1 MIIEVT
7 TMKNK
12 IMLGFAV
19 CAGLFLCGQNVQAN
33 RLGQD
38 VSSYQLSDF
47 DYMLQRKQL
56 GSEFT
61 IVKLGGSGGFEGEH
75 YQNPKAS
82 AQLANASKSGQD
94 VAGYFWGQFGSDRL
108 LAQKMARYAVA
119 DAHRTGLKQG
129 AAIALDYEQGASMS
143 STANTDA
150 IIEFMSAVKSAGYKP
165 LLYSGAYY
173 MKRYVD
179 IERIGKQF
187 GTCLWVASYKT
198 TGLQLAPDFAY
209 FPSMNYVAMW
219 QFADNWHG
227 TDGNVELVSVIKG
240 DVKNAV
246 AVKPTVTVSGSYYT
260 IRPGDSW
267 WSIANRFGMDM
278 YQLAQLN
285 GMSINNVIH
294 PGQKIKVKGTIKN
307 GAKPVKNTN
316 TSSYLVKPGDSWWS
330 IAAKHGL
337 SMYALA
343 QRNGKTIYTV
353 IHPGDKLTISGQT
366 SRTYTVRRGDTLS
379 SIASRLGT
387 SVSSL
392 ASRNHISNINWIYIG
407 QRLVY

>member
-1 MIIEVT
+1 M
-7 TMKNK
+7 
-12 IMLGFAV
+12 
-19 CAGLFLCGQNVQAN
+19 
-33 RLGQD
+33 
-38 VSSYQLSDF
+38 SDF

-108 LAQKMARYAVA
+108 LAQKMARYAVE

-143 STANTDA
+143 STANTEA
-150 IIEFMSAVKSAGYKP
+150 IIEFMSAVKDAGYKP

-173 MKRYVD
+173 MKKYVD

-240 DVKNAV
+240 DVKNNV

-316 TSSYLVKPGDSWWS
+316 TSFYVVKPGDSWWS
-330 IAAKHGL
+330 IAAKYGL
-337 SMYALA
+337 SMYTLA

-353 IHPGDKLTISGQT
+353 IHPGDHLTISGQT
-366 SRTYTVRRGDTLS
+366 VTATRAYTVRCGDTLS
-379 SIASRLGT
+379 GISARLGV
-387 SVSSL
+387 SVGHL
-392 ASRNHISNINWIYIG
+392 VQVNRIG
-407 QRLVY
+407 NPNLIFVGQQLLY

>member
-1 MIIEVT
+1 
-7 TMKNK
+7 MKNK

-19 CAGLFLCGQNVQAN
+19 CAGLFLCSQNVQAN

-47 DYMLQRKQL
+47 EYMLQRKQL
-56 GSEFT
+56 GSDFT

-240 DVKNAV
+240 DVKNNV
-246 AVKPTVTVSGSYYT
+246 TVKPTVTVSGSYYT
-260 IRPGDSW
+260 IQSGDSW
-267 WSIANRFGMDM
+267 WSIATRHGMDM

-316 TSSYLVKPGDSWWS
+316 ISSYVVKPGDSWWS
-330 IAAKHGL
+330 ISAKYGL
-337 SMYALA
+337 SMYTLA

-366 SRTYTVRRGDTLS
+366 ATRAYTIRRGDTLS
-379 SIASRLGT
+379 GIASRLGV

-392 ASRNHISNINWIYIG
+392 ATRNRIGNINWIYAG
-407 QRLVY
+407 QRLSY

>member
-1 MIIEVT
+1 
-7 TMKNK
+7 MKNK
-12 IMLGFAV
+12 IILGFAV
-19 CAGLFLCGQNVQAN
+19 CAGLFLCGQKNVQAN

-47 DYMLQRKQL
+47 EYMLQRKQL

-108 LAQKMARYAVA
+108 MAQKMAGYAVS

-150 IIEFMSAVKSAGYKP
+150 VIEFMSAIKDAGYKP

-240 DVKNAV
+240 DVKNNV
-246 AVKPTVTVSGSYYT
+246 TVKPTVTVSGSYYT
-260 IRPGDSW
+260 IQSGDSW

-285 GMSINNVIH
+285 GMSINTVIH

-316 TSSYLVKPGDSWWS
+316 TGSYLVKPGDSWWS
-330 IAAKHGL
+330 IATKYGL

-343 QRNGKTIYTV
+343 SRNGKTIYTV

-366 SRTYTVRRGDTLS
+366 SHVYTVKSGDTLS
-379 SIASRLGT
+379 SIAGRLGV

-392 ASRNHISNINWIYIG
+392 ATRNRIGNINWIYAG

>member
-1 MIIEVT
+1 
-7 TMKNK
+7 MKNK

-47 DYMLQRKQL
+47 GYMLQRKQL

-150 IIEFMSAVKSAGYKP
+150 VIEFMSAIKDAGYKP

-240 DVKNAV
+240 DVKNNV
-246 AVKPTVTVSGSYYT
+246 TVKPTVTVSGNYYT
-260 IRPGDSW
+260 IQSGDSW

-285 GMSINNVIH
+285 GMSINTVIH
-294 PGQKIKVKGTIKN
+294 PGQKIRVKGTIKN
-307 GAKPVKNTN
+307 GAKPIKNNN
-316 TSSYLVKPGDSWWS
+316 TSFYVVKPGDSWWS
-330 IAAKHGL
+330 ISAKYGL
-337 SMYALA
+337 SMYTLA
-343 QRNGKTIYTV
+343 SRNGKTIYTV
-353 IHPGDKLTISGQT
+353 IHPGDRLTISGQT

-379 SIASRLGT
+379 SIASRLGV

>member
-1 MIIEVT
+1 MAKI
-7 TMKNK
+7 NK
-12 IMLGFAV
+12 VVVASLAV
-19 CAGLFLCGQNVQAN
+19 AGLFLCSQNVQAN

-47 DYMLQRKQL
+47 EYMLQRKQL
-56 GSEFT
+56 GSDFT

-150 IIEFMSAVKSAGYKP
+150 IIEFMSAIKDAGYKP

-227 TDGNVELVSVIKG
+227 TDGNVELVSVVKG
-240 DVKNAV
+240 DVKNNV
-246 AVKPTVTVSGSYYT
+246 TVKPTVTVSGSCYT

-316 TSSYLVKPGDSWWS
+316 ISSYVVKPGDSWWS

-343 QRNGKTIYTV
+343 SRNGKTIYSV
-353 IHPGDKLTISGQT
+353 IHPGDRLTVIGQT
-366 SRTYTVRRGDTLS
+366 TRIYTVKSGDTLS
-379 SIASRLGT
+379 AIANKLGT
-387 SVSSL
+387 SVNSL
-392 ASRNHISNINWIYIG
+392 ASRNHISNINWIYAG

>member
-1 MIIEVT
+1 
-7 TMKNK
+7 MKNK
-12 IMLGFAV
+12 IILGFAV
-19 CAGLFLCGQNVQAN
+19 CAGLFLCGQNAQAN

-47 DYMLQRKQL
+47 EYMLQRKQL

-108 LAQKMARYAVA
+108 LAQKMARFAVS

-150 IIEFMSAVKSAGYKP
+150 IIEFMSAIKDAGYKP

-209 FPSMNYVAMW
+209 FPSMNYVAML

-246 AVKPTVTVSGSYYT
+246 AVKPTVTVSGSCYT

-307 GAKPVKNTN
+307 GAKPIKNNN

-353 IHPGDKLTISGQT
+353 IHPGDRLTISG
-366 SRTYTVRRGDTLS
+366 RTATATCAYTVKRGDTLS
-379 SIASRLGT
+379 AIACRLGV
-387 SVSSL
+387 SVGYL
-392 ASRNHISNINWIYIG
+392 ARKNSIINPNRIYLG
-407 QRLVY
+407 DNLTY

>member
-1 MIIEVT
+1 
-7 TMKNK
+7 MKNK

-240 DVKNAV
+240 DAKNAV

>member
-1 MIIEVT
+1 MVKI
-7 TMKNK
+7 NK
-12 IMLGFAV
+12 FVVASLAV
-19 CAGLFLCGQNVQAN
+19 AGLFLGSQNVQAN

-47 DYMLQRKQL
+47 EYMLQRKQL
-56 GSEFT
+56 GSDFT
-61 IVKLGGSGGFEGEH
+61 IVKLGGSSGFEGEH

-150 IIEFMSAVKSAGYKP
+150 VIEFMSAIKDAGYKP

-246 AVKPTVTVSGSYYT
+246 AVKPTVTVSGSYYA

-285 GMSINNVIH
+285 SMSINNVIH

-316 TSSYLVKPGDSWWS
+316 TSFYVVKPGDSWWS

-343 QRNGKTIYTV
+343 SRNGKTIYTV
-353 IHPGDKLTISGQT
+353 IHPGDKLTVSGQT
-366 SRTYTVRRGDTLS
+366 TRIYTVKSGDTLS
-379 SIASRLGT
+379 AIANKLGT
-387 SVSSL
+387 SVNSL
-392 ASRNHISNINWIYIG
+392 ASRNHISNINWIYAG
-407 QRLVY
+407 QRLSY

>member
-1 MIIEVT
+1 
-7 TMKNK
+7 MKNK
-12 IMLGFAV
+12 IMLGFAI
-19 CAGLFLCGQNVQAN
+19 CAGLFLCGQNAQAN

-47 DYMLQRKQL
+47 NYMLQRKQL

-108 LAQKMARYAVA
+108 LAQKMARYAAA
-119 DAHRTGLKQG
+119 DARRTGLKQG

-150 IIEFMSAVKSAGYKP
+150 IIEFMSAIKGAGYKP

-179 IERIGKQF
+179 IDRIGKQF

-379 SIASRLGT
+379 SIASRLVT

>member
-1 MIIEVT
+1 
-7 TMKNK
+7 MKNK

-19 CAGLFLCGQNVQAN
+19 CAGLFLCSQNVQAN

-47 DYMLQRKQL
+47 EYMLQRKQL
-56 GSEFT
+56 GPDFT

-150 IIEFMSAVKSAGYKP
+150 VIEFMSAIKDAGYKP

-187 GTCLWVASYKT
+187 GTCLWVAGYKT

-219 QFADNWHG
+219 QFANNWHG

-240 DVKNAV
+240 DVKNNV
-246 AVKPTVTVSGSYYT
+246 TVKPTVTVSGSYYT
-260 IRPGDSW
+260 IQSGDSW

-285 GMSINNVIH
+285 GMSINTVIH
-294 PGQKIKVKGTIKN
+294 PGQKIRVKGTIKN

-316 TSSYLVKPGDSWWS
+316 TSFYVVKPGDSWWN

-337 SMYALA
+337 SMYTLA
-343 QRNGKTIYTV
+343 ARNGKTIYSML
-353 IHPGDKLTISGQT
+353 HPGDHLTISGQT
-366 SRTYTVRRGDTLS
+366 ATRAYTVRRGDTLS
-379 SIASRLGT
+379 GIASRLGV
-387 SVSSL
+387 SVGYL
-392 ASRNHISNINWIYIG
+392 ARKNSIINPNLILVG
-407 QRLVY
+407 QRLSY

>member
-1 MIIEVT
+1 
-7 TMKNK
+7 
-12 IMLGFAV
+12 
-19 CAGLFLCGQNVQAN
+19 
-33 RLGQD
+33 
-38 VSSYQLSDF
+38 
-47 DYMLQRKQL
+47 
-56 GSEFT
+56 
-61 IVKLGGSGGFEGEH
+61 
-75 YQNPKAS
+75 
-82 AQLANASKSGQD
+82 
-94 VAGYFWGQFGSDRL
+94 
-108 LAQKMARYAVA
+108 
-119 DAHRTGLKQG
+119 
-129 AAIALDYEQGASMS
+129 
-143 STANTDA
+143 
-150 IIEFMSAVKSAGYKP
+150 
-165 LLYSGAYY
+165 

-240 DVKNAV
+240 DVKNNV
-246 AVKPTVTVSGSYYT
+246 TVKPTVTVSGNYYT
-260 IRPGDSW
+260 IQSGDSW

-316 TSSYLVKPGDSWWS
+316 TSFYVVKPGDSWWS

-343 QRNGKTIYTV
+343 SRNGKTIYTV
-353 IHPGDKLTISGQT
+353 IHPGDRLTISGQT
-366 SRTYTVRRGDTLS
+366 VTATRAYTVRLGDTLS
-379 SIASRLGT
+379 SIANRYGT
-387 SVSSL
+387 TWQKLQKMDSL
-392 ASRNHISNINWIYIG
+392 SNPNWIYLG
-407 QRLVY
+407 QKLNI

>member
-1 MIIEVT
+1 
-7 TMKNK
+7 MKNK
-12 IMLGFAV
+12 IMLGFAIW
-19 CAGLFLCGQNVQAN
+19 AGLFLCGQNAQAN

-47 DYMLQRKQL
+47 EYMLQRKQL
-56 GSEFT
+56 GSDFT

-108 LAQKMARYAVA
+108 LAQKMARFAVS

-198 TGLQLAPDFAY
+198 TELQLAPDFAY

-240 DVKNAV
+240 DVKNNV
-246 AVKPTVTVSGSYYT
+246 TVKPTVTVSGSYYT
-260 IRPGDSW
+260 IQSGDSW
-267 WSIANRFGMDM
+267 WSIATRHGMDM

-316 TSSYLVKPGDSWWS
+316 ISSYVVKPGDSWWS
-330 IAAKHGL
+330 ISAKYGL
-337 SMYALA
+337 SMYTLA

-366 SRTYTVRRGDTLS
+366 ATRAYTIRRGDTLS
-379 SIASRLGT
+379 GIASRLGV

-392 ASRNHISNINWIYIG
+392 ATRNRIGNINWIYAG
-407 QRLVY
+407 QRLSY

>member
-1 MIIEVT
+1 
-7 TMKNK
+7 MKNK

-19 CAGLFLCGQNVQAN
+19 CAGLFLCGQNAQAN

-47 DYMLQRKQL
+47 EYMLQRKQL

-108 LAQKMARYAVA
+108 LAQKMARYAAA
-119 DAHRTGLKQG
+119 DARRTGLKQG

-150 IIEFMSAVKSAGYKP
+150 IIEFMSAIKGAGYKP

-187 GTCLWVASYKT
+187 GTCLWVAGYKT

-240 DVKNAV
+240 DVKNNV
-246 AVKPTVTVSGSYYT
+246 TVKPTVTVSGIYYT
-260 IRPGDSW
+260 IQSGDSW

-285 GMSINNVIH
+285 GMSINTVIH

-316 TSSYLVKPGDSWWS
+316 TSSYVVKPGDSWWS
-330 IAAKHGL
+330 IAAKYGL
-337 SMYALA
+337 SMYTLA
-343 QRNGKTIYTV
+343 ARNGKTIYTV
-353 IHPGDKLTISGQT
+353 IHPGDRLTISGQT
-366 SRTYTVRRGDTLS
+366 ATRAYTVRRGDTLS
-379 SIASRLGT
+379 GIASRLGV

-392 ASRNHISNINWIYIG
+392 ASRNHISNINWIYAG

>member
-1 MIIEVT
+1 M
-7 TMKNK
+7 MKNK

-19 CAGLFLCGQNVQAN
+19 CAGLFLCSQNVQAN

-47 DYMLQRKQL
+47 EYMLQRKQL
-56 GSEFT
+56 GSDFT

-198 TGLQLAPDFAY
+198 TELQLAPDFAY

-240 DVKNAV
+240 DVKNNV
-246 AVKPTVTVSGSYYT
+246 TVKPTVTVSGSYYT
-260 IRPGDSW
+260 IQSGDSW
-267 WSIANRFGMDM
+267 WSIATRHGMDM

-316 TSSYLVKPGDSWWS
+316 ISSYVVKPGDSWWS
-330 IAAKHGL
+330 ISAKYGL
-337 SMYALA
+337 SMYTLA

-366 SRTYTVRRGDTLS
+366 ATRAYTIRRGDTLS
-379 SIASRLGT
+379 GIASRLGV

-392 ASRNHISNINWIYIG
+392 ATRNRIGNINWIYAG
-407 QRLVY
+407 QRLSY

>member
-1 MIIEVT
+1 MVKI
-7 TMKNK
+7 NK
-12 IMLGFAV
+12 VVVASLAV
-19 CAGLFLCGQNVQAN
+19 AGLFLCGQNVQAN

-143 STANTDA
+143 STANTYA
-150 IIEFMSAVKSAGYKP
+150 IIEFMSAIKDAGYKP

-343 QRNGKTIYTV
+343 SRNGKTIYTV
-353 IHPGDKLTISGQT
+353 IHPGDKLAISGQT
-366 SRTYTVRRGDTLS
+366 ARTYTVRRGDTLS

>member
-1 MIIEVT
+1 MRS
-7 TMKNK
+7 K

-47 DYMLQRKQL
+47 EYMLQRKQL

-108 LAQKMARYAVA
+108 LAQKMARYAAA
-119 DAHRTGLKQG
+119 DARRTGLKQG

-150 IIEFMSAVKSAGYKP
+150 IIEFMSAIKDAGYKP

-240 DVKNAV
+240 DVKNNV

-260 IRPGDSW
+260 IKFGDSW

-278 YQLAQLN
+278 YQLAQFN

-307 GAKPVKNTN
+307 GAKPIKNNN

-353 IHPGDKLTISGQT
+353 IHPGDRLTISG
-366 SRTYTVRRGDTLS
+366 RTATATCAYTVKRGDTLS
-379 SIASRLGT
+379 AIACRLGV
-387 SVSSL
+387 SVGYL
-392 ASRNHISNINWIYIG
+392 ARKNSIINPNRIYLG
-407 QRLVY
+407 DNLTY

>member
-1 MIIEVT
+1 M
-7 TMKNK
+7 MRSK
-12 IMLGFAV
+12 IMLGFAI
-19 CAGLFLCGQNVQAN
+19 CAGLFLCSQNAQAN

-47 DYMLQRKQL
+47 EYMLQRKQL

-108 LAQKMARYAVA
+108 LAQKMARYAAA
-119 DAHRTGLKQG
+119 DARRTGLKQG

-150 IIEFMSAVKSAGYKP
+150 IIEFMSAIKGAGYKP

-240 DVKNAV
+240 DVKNNV

-267 WSIANRFGMDM
+267 WLIANRFGMDM

-316 TSSYLVKPGDSWWS
+316 TSFYVVKPGDSWWS

-343 QRNGKTIYTV
+343 SCNGKTIYSV
-353 IHPGDKLTISGQT
+353 IHPGDRLTISGQT
-366 SRTYTVRRGDTLS
+366 ATRAYTVRRGDTLS
-379 SIASRLGT
+379 GIASRLGV

-392 ASRNHISNINWIYIG
+392 ASRNHISNINWIYAG

>member
-1 MIIEVT
+1 
-7 TMKNK
+7 MKNK
-12 IMLGFAV
+12 IKIVIAGLA

-47 DYMLQRKQL
+47 EYMLQRKQL
-56 GSEFT
+56 GSDFT

-150 IIEFMSAVKSAGYKP
+150 VIEFMSAIKDAGYKP

-285 GMSINNVIH
+285 GMSINTVIH
-294 PGQKIKVKGTIKN
+294 PGQKIRVKGTIKN
-307 GAKPVKNTN
+307 GAKTVKNTN
-316 TSSYLVKPGDSWWS
+316 TSFYVVKPGDSWWS

-337 SMYALA
+337 SMYTLA

-353 IHPGDKLTISGQT
+353 IHPGDHLTISGQT

-379 SIASRLGT
+379 SIASRLGV
-387 SVSSL
+387 SVNSL
-392 ASRNHISNINWIYIG
+392 ASRNHISNINWIYAG
-407 QRLVY
+407 QRLSY

>member
-1 MIIEVT
+1 
-7 TMKNK
+7 MKNK
-12 IMLGFAV
+12 IKIVIAGLA
-19 CAGLFLCGQNVQAN
+19 CAGLFLYSQNVQAN

-38 VSSYQLSDF
+38 VSSYQLGDF
-47 DYMLQRKQL
+47 EYMLQRKQL

-150 IIEFMSAVKSAGYKP
+150 VIEFMSSIKDAGYKP

-316 TSSYLVKPGDSWWS
+316 TGSYLVKPGDSWWS
-330 IAAKHGL
+330 IAAKYGL

-343 QRNGKTIYTV
+343 SRNGKTIYTV
-353 IHPGDKLTISGQT
+353 IHPGDKLLTINGQT
-366 SRTYTVRRGDTLS
+366 ATATRAYTVKRGDTLS
-379 SIASRLGT
+379 AIACRLGV
-387 SVSSL
+387 SVGYL
-392 ASRNHISNINWIYIG
+392 AQVNHIRNANKIYVGDNLIF
-407 QRLVY
+407 

>member
-1 MIIEVT
+1 MVKI
-7 TMKNK
+7 NK
-12 IMLGFAV
+12 VVVASLAV
-19 CAGLFLCGQNVQAN
+19 AGLFLCSQNVQAN

-47 DYMLQRKQL
+47 EYMLQRKQL
-56 GSEFT
+56 GSDFT

-94 VAGYFWGQFGSDRL
+94 VAGYFWGQFGSDRW

-150 IIEFMSAVKSAGYKP
+150 IIEFMSAIKDAGYKP

-316 TSSYLVKPGDSWWS
+316 TSSYVVKPGDSWWS

-343 QRNGKTIYTV
+343 SRNGKTIYSV
-353 IHPGDKLTISGQT
+353 IHPGDRLTVIGQT
-366 SRTYTVRRGDTLS
+366 TRIYTVKSGDTLS
-379 SIASRLGT
+379 AIANKLGT
-387 SVSSL
+387 SVNSL
-392 ASRNHISNINWIYIG
+392 ASRNHISNINWIYAG
-407 QRLVY
+407 QRLSY

>member
-1 MIIEVT
+1 
-7 TMKNK
+7 MKNK

-19 CAGLFLCGQNVQAN
+19 CAGLFLCGQKNVQAN

-47 DYMLQRKQL
+47 EYMLQRKQL

-94 VAGYFWGQFGSDRL
+94 VAGYFWGQFGSDRS
-108 LAQKMARYAVA
+108 LAQKMARFAVS

-150 IIEFMSAVKSAGYKP
+150 IIEFMSAIKDAGYKP

-316 TSSYLVKPGDSWWS
+316 TSSYVVKPGDSWWS

-343 QRNGKTIYTV
+343 SRNGKTIYTV
-353 IHPGDKLTISGQT
+353 IHPGDRLIISGQT
-366 SRTYTVRRGDTLS
+366 SCVYTVKSGDTLS
-379 SIASRLGT
+379 AIANKLGT
-387 SVSSL
+387 SVGAL
-392 ASRNHISNINWIYIG
+392 ATRNHISNPNRIYAG
-407 QRLVY
+407 QRLSY

>member
-1 MIIEVT
+1 
-7 TMKNK
+7 MKNK
-12 IMLGFAV
+12 IKIVIAGLA
-19 CAGLFLCGQNVQAN
+19 CAGLFLCGQNAQAN

-82 AQLANASKSGQD
+82 AQLASASKSGQD

-108 LAQKMARYAVA
+108 MAQKMAGYAVS

-150 IIEFMSAVKSAGYKP
+150 IIEFMSAIKGAGYKP

-240 DVKNAV
+240 DVKNNV
-246 AVKPTVTVSGSYYT
+246 TVKPTVTVSGNYYT
-260 IRPGDSW
+260 IQPGDSW

-316 TSSYLVKPGDSWWS
+316 TSFYVVKPGDSWWS

-343 QRNGKTIYTV
+343 SRNGKTIYSV
-353 IHPGDKLTISGQT
+353 IHPGDRLTVIGQT
-366 SRTYTVRRGDTLS
+366 TRIYTVKSGDTLS
-379 SIASRLGT
+379 AIANKLGT
-387 SVSSL
+387 SVNSL
-392 ASRNHISNINWIYIG
+392 ASRNHISNINWIYAG
-407 QRLVY
+407 QRLSY

>member
-1 MIIEVT
+1 
-7 TMKNK
+7 MKNK

-19 CAGLFLCGQNVQAN
+19 CAGLFLCGQNAQAN

-47 DYMLQRKQL
+47 EYMLQRKQL

-108 LAQKMARYAVA
+108 LAQKMARYAAA
-119 DAHRTGLKQG
+119 DARRTGLKQG

-150 IIEFMSAVKSAGYKP
+150 IIEFMSAIKDAGYKP

-198 TGLQLAPDFAY
+198 TGLQSAPDFAY

-316 TSSYLVKPGDSWWS
+316 TGSYLVKPGDSWWS
-330 IAAKHGL
+330 IAAKYGL

-343 QRNGKTIYTV
+343 SRNGKTIYSML
-353 IHPGDKLTISGQT
+353 HPGDRLTISGQT
-366 SRTYTVRRGDTLS
+366 AAATRTYTVRRGDTLS
-379 SIASRLGT
+379 GISARLGV
-387 SVSSL
+387 SVGHL
-392 ASRNHISNINWIYIG
+392 VQVNRIGNPNRIYVG

>member
-1 MIIEVT
+1 MRS
-7 TMKNK
+7 K

-19 CAGLFLCGQNVQAN
+19 CAGLFLCGQNAQAN

-47 DYMLQRKQL
+47 EYMLQRKQL

-150 IIEFMSAVKSAGYKP
+150 IIEFMSAIKDAGYKP

-240 DVKNAV
+240 DVKNNV

-267 WSIANRFGMDM
+267 WLIANRFGMDM

-294 PGQKIKVKGTIKN
+294 PGQKIKVNGTIKN
-307 GAKPVKNTN
+307 GAKPIKNNN

-366 SRTYTVRRGDTLS
+366 AAAPRTYTVRRGDTLS
-379 SIASRLGT
+379 GIASRLGV
-387 SVSSL
+387 SLSSL
-392 ASRNHISNINWIYIG
+392 ASRNHIRNINWIYIG
-407 QRLVY
+407 QRLLY

>member
-1 MIIEVT
+1 
-7 TMKNK
+7 MKNK
-12 IMLGFAV
+12 VNKIVITGLA

-47 DYMLQRKQL
+47 GYMLQRKQL

-108 LAQKMARYAVA
+108 MAQKMAGYAVS

-143 STANTDA
+143 RTANTDA

-240 DVKNAV
+240 DVKNNV
-246 AVKPTVTVSGSYYT
+246 TVKPTVTVSGNYYT
-260 IRPGDSW
+260 IQSGDSW

-285 GMSINNVIH
+285 GMSINTVIH
-294 PGQKIKVKGTIKN
+294 PGQKIRVKGTIKN
-307 GAKPVKNTN
+307 GAKPIKNNN
-316 TSSYLVKPGDSWWS
+316 TSFYVVKPGDSWWS
-330 IAAKHGL
+330 ISAKYGL
-337 SMYALA
+337 SMYTLA
-343 QRNGKTIYTV
+343 SRNGKTIYSV
-353 IHPGDKLTISGQT
+353 IHPGDRLTVSAQT
-366 SRTYTVRRGDTLS
+366 SHVYTVKSGDTLS
-379 SIASRLGT
+379 AIANRLGT
-387 SVSSL
+387 SVDAL
-392 ASRNHISNINWIYIG
+392 AARNNISNPNRIYAG

>member
-1 MIIEVT
+1 
-7 TMKNK
+7 MKNK
-12 IMLGFAV
+12 IILGFAV
-19 CAGLFLCGQNVQAN
+19 CAGLFLCGQKNVQAN

-47 DYMLQRKQL
+47 EYMLQRKQL

-108 LAQKMARYAVA
+108 MAQKMAGYAVS

-150 IIEFMSAVKSAGYKP
+150 VIEFMSAIKDAGYKP

-240 DVKNAV
+240 DVKNNV
-246 AVKPTVTVSGSYYT
+246 TVKPTVTVSGSYYT
-260 IRPGDSW
+260 IQSGDSW

-285 GMSINNVIH
+285 GMSINTVIH

-316 TSSYLVKPGDSWWS
+316 TSSYVVKPGDSWWS

-343 QRNGKTIYTV
+343 SRNGKTIYTV

-379 SIASRLGT
+379 SIASRLG
-387 SVSSL
+387 VSIS
-392 ASRNHISNINWIYIG
+392 AIVARNHISNPNLIFVG
-407 QRLVY
+407 QRLSY

>member
-1 MIIEVT
+1 
-7 TMKNK
+7 MKNK

-19 CAGLFLCGQNVQAN
+19 CAGLFLCGQNAQAN

-108 LAQKMARYAVA
+108 LAQKMARFAVA

-150 IIEFMSAVKSAGYKP
+150 IIEFMSAIKDAGYKP

-267 WSIANRFGMDM
+267 WSIANHFGMDM
-278 YQLAQLN
+278 YQLSQLN

-316 TSSYLVKPGDSWWS
+316 TSFYVVRPGDSWWS
-330 IAAKHGL
+330 IAAKYGL
-337 SMYALA
+337 SMYTLA
-343 QRNGKTIYTV
+343 ARNGKTIYTV

-379 SIASRLGT
+379 GIAGRLGV
-387 SVSSL
+387 SVSAL
-392 ASRNHISNINWIYIG
+392 AARNNISNPNRIYVG
-407 QRLVY
+407 QCLAY

>member
-1 MIIEVT
+1 MVKI
-7 TMKNK
+7 NK
-12 IMLGFAV
+12 VVVASLAV
-19 CAGLFLCGQNVQAN
+19 AGLFLCGQNVQAN

-108 LAQKMARYAVA
+108 LAQKMARYAVS

-150 IIEFMSAVKSAGYKP
+150 IIEFMSAIKDAGYKP

-343 QRNGKTIYTV
+343 SRNGKTIYSML
-353 IHPGDKLTISGQT
+353 HPGDKLTISGQT
-366 SRTYTVRRGDTLS
+366 TRIYTVKSGDTLS
-379 SIASRLGT
+379 AIANKLGT
-387 SVSSL
+387 SVGAL
-392 ASRNHISNINWIYIG
+392 ASRNHISNPNWIYAG
-407 QRLVY
+407 QRLSY

>member
-1 MIIEVT
+1 MVKI
-7 TMKNK
+7 NK
-12 IMLGFAV
+12 VVVASLAV
-19 CAGLFLCGQNVQAN
+19 AGLFLCGQNVQAN

-56 GSEFT
+56 GSDFT

-150 IIEFMSAVKSAGYKP
+150 IIEFMSAIKDEGYKP

-267 WSIANRFGMDM
+267 WSIATRHGMDM

-285 GMSINNVIH
+285 GMSINTVIH

-316 TSSYLVKPGDSWWS
+316 TSSYVVKPGDSWWS
-330 IAAKHGL
+330 IAAKYGL
-337 SMYALA
+337 SMYTLA
-343 QRNGKTIYTV
+343 ARNGKTIYTV
-353 IHPGDKLTISGQT
+353 IHPGDRLTISGQT
-366 SRTYTVRRGDTLS
+366 SRTYTVSRGDILS
-379 SIASRLGT
+379 VIACRLGV
-387 SVSSL
+387 SVGYL
-392 ASRNHISNINWIYIG
+392 ARKNSIINPNRIYVG

>member
-1 MIIEVT
+1 
-7 TMKNK
+7 MKNK
-12 IMLGFAV
+12 IKIVIAGLA
-19 CAGLFLCGQNVQAN
+19 CAGLFLYGQNAQAN

-47 DYMLQRKQL
+47 EYMLQRKQL

-94 VAGYFWGQFGSDRL
+94 VAGYFWGQFGSDRW

-150 IIEFMSAVKSAGYKP
+150 IIEFMSAIKDAGYKP

-219 QFADNWHG
+219 QFVDNWHG

-316 TSSYLVKPGDSWWS
+316 TSSYVVKPGDSWWS

-343 QRNGKTIYTV
+343 SRNGKTIYSV
-353 IHPGDKLTISGQT
+353 IHPGDRLTVIGQT
-366 SRTYTVRRGDTLS
+366 TRIYTVKSGDTLS
-379 SIASRLGT
+379 AIANKLGT
-387 SVSSL
+387 SVNSL
-392 ASRNHISNINWIYIG
+392 ASRNHISNINWIYAG
-407 QRLVY
+407 QRLSY

>member
-1 MIIEVT
+1 MMVKI
-7 TMKNK
+7 NK
-12 IMLGFAV
+12 VVVASLAV
-19 CAGLFLCGQNVQAN
+19 AGLFLCGQNAQAN

-47 DYMLQRKQL
+47 EYMLQRKQL
-56 GSEFT
+56 GSDFT

-129 AAIALDYEQGASMS
+129 AAIALDYEQGASIS

-150 IIEFMSAVKSAGYKP
+150 IIEFMSAIKDAGYKP

-227 TDGNVELVSVIKG
+227 TDGNVEIVSVIKG
-240 DVKNAV
+240 DVKNNV

-307 GAKPVKNTN
+307 GAKPIKNNN

-330 IAAKHGL
+330 ISAKYGL

-366 SRTYTVRRGDTLS
+366 AAAPRTYTVRRGDTLS
-379 SIASRLGT
+379 GIASRLGV
-387 SVSSL
+387 SLSSL
-392 ASRNHISNINWIYIG
+392 ASRNHIRNINWIYIN
-407 QRLVY
+407 QRLLY

>member
-1 MIIEVT
+1 MVKI
-7 TMKNK
+7 NK
-12 IMLGFAV
+12 VVVASLAV
-19 CAGLFLCGQNVQAN
+19 AGLFLCSQNVQAN

-47 DYMLQRKQL
+47 EYMLQRKQL
-56 GSEFT
+56 GSDFT

-150 IIEFMSAVKSAGYKP
+150 VIEFMSAIKDAGYKP

-267 WSIANRFGMDM
+267 WLIANRFGMDM

-316 TSSYLVKPGDSWWS
+316 TSFYVVKPGDSWWS
-330 IAAKHGL
+330 IAAKYGL
-337 SMYALA
+337 SMYTLA
-343 QRNGKTIYTV
+343 ARNGKTIYSML
-353 IHPGDKLTISGQT
+353 HPGDCLTISGQT

>member
-1 MIIEVT
+1 
-7 TMKNK
+7 MKNK
-12 IMLGFAV
+12 IMLGFAI

-47 DYMLQRKQL
+47 EYMLQRKQL

-108 LAQKMARYAVA
+108 LAQKMARYAAA
-119 DAHRTGLKQG
+119 DARRTGLKQG

-150 IIEFMSAVKSAGYKP
+150 IIEFMSAIKDAGYKP

-209 FPSMNYVAMW
+209 FSSMNYVAMW

-316 TSSYLVKPGDSWWS
+316 TSFYVVKPGDSWWS

-343 QRNGKTIYTV
+343 SRNGKTIYTV

-366 SRTYTVRRGDTLS
+366 VTATRAYTVRRGDTLS
-379 SIASRLGT
+379 SIASRFGV
-387 SVSSL
+387 SVGYL
-392 ASRNHISNINWIYIG
+392 ARKNSIINPNLILVG
-407 QRLVY
+407 QRLSY

>member
-1 MIIEVT
+1 
-7 TMKNK
+7 MKNK

-19 CAGLFLCGQNVQAN
+19 CAGLFLCGQNAQAN

-108 LAQKMARYAVA
+108 MAQKMAGYAVS

-129 AAIALDYEQGASMS
+129 AAIALDYEQGASS
-143 STANTDA
+143 SNTANTDA
-150 IIEFMSAVKSAGYKP
+150 IIEFMSAIKDAGYKP

-240 DVKNAV
+240 DVKNNV

-285 GMSINNVIH
+285 FVSINNVIH
-294 PGQKIKVKGTIKN
+294 PCQKIKVKGTIKN

-316 TSSYLVKPGDSWWS
+316 TSSYVVKPGDSWWS
-330 IAAKHGL
+330 IAAKYGL
-337 SMYALA
+337 SMYTLA

-353 IHPGDKLTISGQT
+353 IHPGDRLTISGQT
-366 SRTYTVRRGDTLS
+366 VTATRAYTVRRGDTLS
-379 SIASRLGT
+379 SIANRYGT
-387 SVSSL
+387 IWQKLQKMNSL
-392 ASRNHISNINWIYIG
+392 SNPNWIYLG
-407 QRLVY
+407 QKLNI

>member
-1 MIIEVT
+1 MRS
-7 TMKNK
+7 K
-12 IMLGFAV
+12 IMLGFAI

-47 DYMLQRKQL
+47 EYMLQRKQL

-119 DAHRTGLKQG
+119 DAHRAGLKQE

-150 IIEFMSAVKSAGYKP
+150 IIEFMSAIKDAGYKP

-240 DVKNAV
+240 DVKNNV
-246 AVKPTVTVSGSYYT
+246 TVKPTVTVSGNYYT
-260 IRPGDSW
+260 IQSGDSW

-285 GMSINNVIH
+285 GMSINTFIH

-307 GAKPVKNTN
+307 GAKPVKNNN
-316 TSSYLVKPGDSWWS
+316 TSSYVVKPGDSWWS

-343 QRNGKTIYTV
+343 SRNGKTIYTV
-353 IHPGDKLTISGQT
+353 IHPGDKLTINGQT
-366 SRTYTVRRGDTLS
+366 TRTYTVRCGDTLS
-379 SIASRLGT
+379 AIANKLGT
-387 SVSSL
+387 SVNSL
-392 ASRNHISNINWIYIG
+392 ASRNHISNPNLIFVG
-407 QRLVY
+407 QQLVY

>member
-1 MIIEVT
+1 MVKI
-7 TMKNK
+7 NK
-12 IMLGFAV
+12 VVVASLAV
-19 CAGLFLCGQNVQAN
+19 AGLFLCSQNVQAN

-47 DYMLQRKQL
+47 EYMLQRKQL
-56 GSEFT
+56 GSDFT

-150 IIEFMSAVKSAGYKP
+150 VIEFMSAIKDAGYKP

-316 TSSYLVKPGDSWWS
+316 TSSYVVKPGDSWWS

-343 QRNGKTIYTV
+343 SRNGKTIYTV
-353 IHPGDKLTISGQT
+353 IHPGDRLIISGQT
-366 SRTYTVRRGDTLS
+366 SCVYTVKSGDTLS
-379 SIASRLGT
+379 AIANKLGT
-387 SVSSL
+387 SVGAL
-392 ASRNHISNINWIYIG
+392 ATRNHISNPNRIYAG
-407 QRLVY
+407 QRLSY

>member
-1 MIIEVT
+1 
-7 TMKNK
+7 MKNK
-12 IMLGFAV
+12 IMLGFAM
-19 CAGLFLCGQNVQAN
+19 CAGLFLCGQNAQAN

-47 DYMLQRKQL
+47 EYMLQRKQL
-56 GSEFT
+56 GSDFT

-108 LAQKMARYAVA
+108 LAQKMARFAVS

-150 IIEFMSAVKSAGYKP
+150 IIEFMSAIKDAGYKP

-173 MKRYVD
+173 IKRYVD

-267 WSIANRFGMDM
+267 WLIANRFGMDM

-316 TSSYLVKPGDSWWS
+316 TSFYVVKPGDSWWS

-343 QRNGKTIYTV
+343 SRNGKTIYTV
-353 IHPGDKLTISGQT
+353 IHPGDHLTISGQT
-366 SRTYTVRRGDTLS
+366 ATRAYTVRRGDTLS
-379 SIASRLGT
+379 GIASRLGV

-392 ASRNHISNINWIYIG
+392 ATRNRIGNINWIYVG
-407 QRLVY
+407 QRLLY

>member
-1 MIIEVT
+1 
-7 TMKNK
+7 MKNK
-12 IMLGFAV
+12 IKIVIVGLA
-19 CAGLFLCGQNVQAN
+19 CAGLFLCGQNAQAN

-47 DYMLQRKQL
+47 EYMLQRKQL
-56 GSEFT
+56 GSDFT

-108 LAQKMARYAVA
+108 LAQKMARFAVS

-150 IIEFMSAVKSAGYKP
+150 VIEFMSAIKDAGYKP

-260 IRPGDSW
+260 IQSGDSW

-285 GMSINNVIH
+285 GMSINTVIH

-316 TSSYLVKPGDSWWS
+316 TSSYVVKPGDSWWS
-330 IAAKHGL
+330 IAAKYGL
-337 SMYALA
+337 SMYTLA
-343 QRNGKTIYTV
+343 ARNGKTIYTV

-379 SIASRLGT
+379 SIASRLGV

-392 ASRNHISNINWIYIG
+392 ASRNHISNINWIYPG
-407 QRLVY
+407 QRLTI

>member
-1 MIIEVT
+1 
-7 TMKNK
+7 MKNK
-12 IMLGFAV
+12 VKIVITGLA
-19 CAGLFLCGQNVQAN
+19 CAGLFLCGQNAQAN

-47 DYMLQRKQL
+47 NYMLQRKQL

-82 AQLANASKSGQD
+82 AQLASASKSGQD

-108 LAQKMARYAVA
+108 MAQKMAGYAVS

-150 IIEFMSAVKSAGYKP
+150 IIEFMSAIKGAGYKP

-240 DVKNAV
+240 DVKNNV
-246 AVKPTVTVSGSYYT
+246 TVKPTVTVSGNYYT
-260 IRPGDSW
+260 IQPGDSW

-316 TSSYLVKPGDSWWS
+316 TSFYVVKPGDSWWS

-343 QRNGKTIYTV
+343 SRNGKTIYSV
-353 IHPGDKLTISGQT
+353 IHPGDRLTVIGQT
-366 SRTYTVRRGDTLS
+366 TRIYTVKSGDTLS
-379 SIASRLGT
+379 AIANKLGT

-392 ASRNHISNINWIYIG
+392 ASRNHISNPNLIFVG
-407 QRLVY
+407 QRLSY